1 MLPRS
6 LRTSVFLVQLV
17 SVLTLMR
24 SIAFDRWITVLAA
37 SVLLLGAAA
46 AKRGR
51 AWGVALMFAQA
62 AAFPVA
68 FLIGIAP
75 PWFCLVGIVGALPF
89 LLTSGAFARFD
100 KTATRL
106 LAALAVSGGA
116 IGAVAWKHYAWSV
129 FQAMPSLLPST
140 RPHHGFIVA
149 AVAALAVSLAVRR
162 RAGEREEEREAEHEA
177 GARVRVGLPVRVAG
191 ATSLAEE
198 AERELEEELN
208 GSARSRRLGRS

>member
-6 LRTSVFLVQLV
+6 LRTSLFLVQLV
-17 SVLTLMR
+17 GVLTLMR
-24 SIAFDRWITVLAA
+24 SIAFDRWITVLA
-37 SVLLLGAAA
+37 SVILLVGAAA

-51 AWGVALMFAQA
+51 AWGVALTFAQA

-75 PWFCLVGIVGALPF
+75 PWFCLVGILGALPF
-89 LLTSGAFARFD
+89 LLTSSAFARFD
-100 KTATRL
+100 KGATRA
-106 LAALAVSGGA
+106 LAALAVLGGG

-149 AVAALAVSLAVRR
+149 AVAALAVSLAARR
-162 RAGEREEEREAEHEA
+162 SEGEEEDEQEHGA
-177 GARVRVGLPVRVAG
+177 GARVRVGAPARIAEP
-191 ATSLAEE
+191 TTIEEE

-208 GSARSRRLGRS
+208 PAARGRRLGQQ